1 MTINWQPFVE
11 LVHAHQQFVLTSHIK
26 PDCDA
31 LGSELGLAAV
41 LESLGKQVRI
51 VNGDPVPG
59 HLTFIDP
66 ENKIETLG
74 QGVTAEELYAS
85 DAMIVLDTSA
95 WNQLGPMADV
105 FREMPGARAVIDH
118 HASDHDL
125 GALTLKNQR
134 AEATGRL
141 IVEAADALGVP
152 LTAQMAEPL
161 FTAIATDTGWFRFA
175 SVTSETYRT
184 IGRLVD
190 AGARPETIYR
200 SLYEQDSLSRL
211 RLRGTILAKTE
222 AELDGRLIYS
232 RVELADFKRLGASP
246 SDTEDVINLLLRV
259 AGTEVALV
267 FIEQAPETIKVSFR
281 SRSQVDVRALAEQ
294 FGGGGHVAAAGAT
307 LHESLPNAE
316 RKILDAVRRAMR

>member
-1 MTINWQPFVE
+1 MTINWQSFVE
-11 LVHAHQQFVLTSHIK
+11 LVQAHQRFVLTSHIK

-59 HLTFIDP
+59 HLSFIDP

-74 QGVTAEELYAS
+74 RGVTAEELYAS
-85 DAMIVLDTSA
+85 DVMIVVDTSA
-95 WNQLGPMADV
+95 WNQLGAMADV
-105 FREMPGARAVIDH
+105 FREMPGVRVVIDH

-125 GALTLKNQR
+125 GAITFKNQR

-141 IVEAADALGVP
+141 IVEAADALGVA
-152 LTAQMAEPL
+152 LTARMAEPL
-161 FTAIATDTGWFRFA
+161 FAAMATDTGWFRFA
-175 SVTSETYRT
+175 SVTSETYRVVA
-184 IGRLVD
+184 RLID
-190 AGARPETIYR
+190 AGARPETIYG
-200 SLYEQDSLSRL
+200 SLYEQDSLHRL
-211 RLRGTILAKTE
+211 RLRGTILSKTV

-232 RVELADFKRLGASP
+232 RVAQADFKALGASP

-259 AGTEVALV
+259 AGTEVAVV

-281 SRSQVDVRALAEQ
+281 SRSHVDVRQLAEQ
-294 FGGGGHVAAAGAT
+294 FGGGGHVAASGAT
-307 LHESLPNAE
+307 VHEPLAEVE
-316 RKILDAVRRAMR
+316 RKILDAVRQAMR